1 MKLSCLPP
9 TIFTA
14 AIVSYSLAQPIIHE
28 GYRQEI
34 FTQPKKENGNKYCYN
49 YVFPS
54 STSGSNDLRTSQYLA
69 MFSDKF
75 VEIDGR
81 VYTVKNA
88 DNSGGFP
95 HYPHHNLFPWDEQP
109 NGLYEVVD
117 DPSLTGRACVYFS
130 CKLKADNI
138 GQIVASSM
146 FDPIKIIGVDQA
158 TNEIYGYYYASGSG
172 GFWQRKTTIWGD
184 AEDGSLVAEP
194 VENGDISLI
203 GGISTTGSYFNLWGN
218 FDYSRQDDIQCA
230 SRPAIIDDWTG
241 FWAGSRGAYCPGVD
255 DNQLWKYTWH
265 GSGSI
270 TEKLGW
276 TPAAKVARL
285 GPKSNIFG
293 ISTEGKLLLLW
304 DEKNVAV
311 HSVDLDHLGPIK
323 GVKAVGGFDDVFVSN
338 EEDKVYNVYWDSEWK
353 AKIIDIDYGFLK
365 MHELHPN
372 ANNPL
377 VPPPHT
383 SGEGQAAI
391 FFGSRGGKNYL
402 LYCMYWEMDTC
413 HSDNGCSYGYFYVYR
428 LDFIGGENRYKAEVV
443 HYWAPGVIFDGLP

>member
-1 MKLSCLPP
+1 MVRFTIMKLSCLPP

-285 GPKSNIFG
+285 
-293 ISTEGKLLLLW
+293 
-304 DEKNVAV
+304 
-311 HSVDLDHLGPIK
+311 
-323 GVKAVGGFDDVFVSN
+323 
-338 EEDKVYNVYWDSEWK
+338 
-353 AKIIDIDYGFLK
+353 
-365 MHELHPN
+365 
-372 ANNPL
+372 
-377 VPPPHT
+377 
-383 SGEGQAAI
+383 
-391 FFGSRGGKNYL
+391 
-402 LYCMYWEMDTC
+402 
-413 HSDNGCSYGYFYVYR
+413 
-428 LDFIGGENRYKAEVV
+428 
-443 HYWAPGVIFDGLP
+443 